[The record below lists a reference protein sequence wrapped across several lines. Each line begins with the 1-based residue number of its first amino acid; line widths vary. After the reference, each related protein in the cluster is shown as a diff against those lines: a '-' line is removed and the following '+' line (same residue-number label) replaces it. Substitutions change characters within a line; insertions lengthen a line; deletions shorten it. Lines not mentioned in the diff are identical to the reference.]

1 MDKTSQDQLKRRVA
15 ERAIELIEPGMKLG
29 LGTGSTA
36 AYFVELLGM
45 RTSKGLDVIG
55 VPTSNETRLQ
65 CERLGIRLTT
75 LDDDPYLDLTIDGTD
90 ELDDELRLIKGG
102 GGALLRE
109 KIVAS
114 ASERMVVLADE
125 SKKVEM
131 LGKFPLPIEVVEFGL
146 GATRAII
153 EALAGDAGC
162 EGPIDV
168 RQLGDGKP
176 FRTDTNNLILDCKFG
191 KIPEPELLA
200 EALQM
205 IPGVVEHGL
214 FLQLADVALIASP
227 SGVEILESPDLAD
240 D

>member
-1 MDKTSQDQLKRRVA
+1 MASQDELKRRAA

-36 AYFVELLGM
+36 AYFVELLGL
-45 RTSKGLDVIG
+45 RASKGLDVIG
-55 VPTSNETRLQ
+55 VPTSEATRLQ
-65 CERLGIRLTT
+65 CEQVGIRLTT
-75 LDDDPYLDLTIDGTD
+75 LDDDPYLDMTVDGAD
-90 ELDDELRLIKGG
+90 ELDGELRLIKGG

-114 ASERMVVLADE
+114 ASERMVVLADD

-131 LGKFPLPIEVVEFGL
+131 LGKYPLPVEVVEFGL

-153 EALAGDAGC
+153 EALASDAGC
-162 EGPIDV
+162 EGPITV
-168 RQLGDGKP
+168 RKIADGKP
-176 FRTDTNNLILDCKFG
+176 FRSDSGHLILDCAFG

-214 FLQLADVALIASP
+214 FLQLADVAVIAGLN
-227 SGVEILESPDLAD
+227 GVELLESPDLE
-240 D
+240 

>member
-1 MDKTSQDQLKRRVA
+1 MTSQDALKRRAA

-36 AYFVELLGM
+36 AYFIELLGM
-45 RTSKGLDVIG
+45 RASEGLDVVG
-55 VPTSNETRLQ
+55 VPTSETTRKQ
-65 CERLGIRLTT
+65 CEEVGIRLTT
-75 LDDDPYLDLTIDGTD
+75 LDEEPYLDLTVDGAD

-114 ASERMVVLADE
+114 ASERMVVLADD
-125 SKKVEM
+125 SKLVGT
-131 LGKFPLPIEVVEFGL
+131 LGAFPLPVEVVEFGL

-153 EALAGDAGC
+153 EALAADAGC
-162 EGPIDV
+162 EGTIRV
-168 RQLGDGKP
+168 RQTPDGQP
-176 FRTDTNNLILDCKFG
+176 FRTDTNHLILDCDFG
-191 KIPEPELLA
+191 RIPEPELLA

-214 FLQLADVALIASP
+214 FLQLADVAIVASAD
-227 SGVEILESPDLAD
+227 GVTLLESPDLRD
-240 D
+240 V